1 MIAKLLLYKILQL
14 FLMMVIGFL
23 IAKFK
28 IVKSEESNILSKIS
42 LYLLM
47 PCAIVNA
54 FSFKR
59 TSEMT
64 KGLLLAFVTAFIMHI
79 AFLILDKAYGKL
91 SRIGPVTRASVMYSN
106 AGNLIIPIVTF
117 ILGEEWV
124 VYSTAFLS
132 VQLFFIW
139 THAIRIFSPDTK
151 FSIKKIILNP
161 NIIAIAC
168 GLILLILNVQLP
180 VFVKDITSSFSG
192 MLGPVAMLTAGIL
205 ATKIDVKKAFKNK
218 SMYLVSLIR
227 TVAYPILTFLIVKL
241 LSYISVA
248 NCKEVLLI
256 SFLASITP
264 VASTIMQFAQINH
277 SDTDLAVQINIFSTV
292 LSVVTMPIW
301 IAIYTNLI

>member
-14 FLMMVIGFL
+14 FMMMVVGFL

-28 IVKSEESNILSKIS
+28 IVKSEESDILSKIS

-47 PCAIVNA
+47 PSAIMNA
-54 FSFKR
+54 FNFKR

-64 KGLLLAFVTAFIMHI
+64 KGLLLAFVTAFVMHI
-79 AFLILDKAYGKL
+79 AFLILDRAYGKL
-91 SRIGPVTRASVMYSN
+91 SKISPVARASVMYSN

-132 VQLFFIW
+132 VQLLFIW
-139 THAIRIFSPDTK
+139 THAIRIFSPDIK

-168 GLILLILNVQLP
+168 GLILLLLNVQLP
-180 VFVKDITSSFSG
+180 VFVKDITSSFSS
-192 MLGPVAMLTAGIL
+192 MLGPIAMLTAGIL
-205 ATKIDVKKAFKNK
+205 ATKIDITKAFKCK
-218 SMYLVSLIR
+218 SMYIVSLIR
-227 TVAYPILTFLIVKL
+227 TVVYPVVTFMIVKL

-248 NCKEVLLI
+248 NCKQILLI

-264 VASTIMQFAQINH
+264 VASTVMQFAQIKKSN
-277 SDTDLAVQINIFSTV
+277 TDLAVQINIFSTV

-301 IAIYTNLI
+301 IVLYSNLV